1 MLAGSLLGIHA
12 WDSCPAAGRL
22 PMQNYCDLANPNGCA
37 YLTSHA
43 HACTTRPAKSMSDT
57 ATRAELDR
65 YFRLIERRLPM
76 RFSRFLRLL
85 RRPSMMP
92 ARIAVSILLIVGGLL
107 SFLPVLGFW
116 MLPLG
121 LMVIAQ
127 DLPFLQKP
135 LVRLFHWCERRWAS
149 WRS

>member
-1 MLAGSLLGIHA
+1 
-12 WDSCPAAGRL
+12 
-22 PMQNYCDLANPNGCA
+22 
-37 YLTSHA
+37 
-43 HACTTRPAKSMSDT
+43 MSDT